1 MAQTAAPT
9 TSLDEAYAYC
19 EGLARS
25 RYENFSVV
33 TRFLPRRLRRAMY
46 SVYAFCRHTDDL
58 GDEAEGDRLALLDEW
73 EDDLR
78 RTVDGAPRHPILQAL
93 QRTIEEHAMPLSPFL
108 KLVEANRMDQRIQR
122 YPAYDDL
129 LHYCD
134 HSANPVGRMVLSV
147 FGYND
152 EERQRLSDATC
163 TALQLANFWQD
174 VRRDFDMG
182 RIYLPLEDMAR
193 FDYSESELQAGVVND
208 RFRSLMAFEVD
219 RARELFREGV
229 KLVDMVDGE
238 LRVDLKLFTMGG
250 MSVLDAIEKQD
261 YDVLSSRPVVS
272 KARKLRLMAS
282 ATVRLAAQ
290 RFTGGRGH
298 G

>member
-1 MAQTAAPT
+1 
-9 TSLDEAYAYC
+9 
-19 EGLARS
+19 
-25 RYENFSVV
+25 
-33 TRFLPRRLRRAMY
+33 
-46 SVYAFCRHTDDL
+46 
-58 GDEAEGDRLALLDEW
+58 
-73 EDDLR
+73 
-78 RTVDGAPRHPILQAL
+78 
-93 QRTIEEHAMPLSPFL
+93 MPLSPFL

-182 RIYLPLEDMAR
+182 RIYLPLEDMER
-193 FDYSESELQAGVVND
+193 FGYSEGELQAGVVND
-208 RFRSLMAFEVD
+208 RFRRLMAFEVD
-219 RARELFREGV
+219 RARELFRVGV